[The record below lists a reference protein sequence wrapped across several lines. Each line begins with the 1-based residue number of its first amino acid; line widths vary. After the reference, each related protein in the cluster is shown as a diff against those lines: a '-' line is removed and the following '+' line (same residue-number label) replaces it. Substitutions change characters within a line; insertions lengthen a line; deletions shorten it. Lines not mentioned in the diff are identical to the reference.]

1 MIVKNTVITKLNT
14 NFKNAYYWGY
24 IFFLFLTRTRLKI
37 LTWLQYSTI
46 CELFKSIDF
55 YSINH
60 NKII

>member
-14 NFKNAYYWGY
+14 IFKNAYYWGY
-24 IFFLFLTRTRLKI
+24 ICFLFLTRTRLKI

-55 YSINH
+55 
-60 NKII
+60 